1 MKVKVVHFAIS
12 ETFGGIE
19 SFLYEIYK
27 RSNDENI
34 QMDFVAVGYK
44 NGNVNKFRGIGA
56 TVNVVS
62 ERNNY
67 GRYKAD
73 VTEVFSS
80 YQSEQ
85 EKNGQKVIIHFHKN
99 SAADMTAI
107 RIAKKLGLKIIVHSH
122 NTAPS
127 TGNLTK
133 LLHVI
138 NHQQLRRTADYKV
151 ACSKAAAEWMF
162 KSCDNVR
169 IIYNGIDTNRFRPN
183 KENRNL
189 IRYELGI
196 PQDSV
201 AIVCVGRFT
210 KQKNQ
215 LWLIDFMGL
224 AIQYNVYLILIGE
237 GELKERCMRE
247 AEQRGLI
254 SNIRFLG
261 HRNDIPD
268 LLNASDVFILPSLYE
283 GYPISALEAQAC
295 GLKTFLSDRITKE
308 VDVTGDVNW
317 FSLKQNYEYIVK
329 MMLDKDNQTQCRQ
342 QSYDLSTTYRM
353 ISDLYKEIAKI

>member
-62 ERNNY
+62 ELNNY

-73 VTEVFSS
+73 VAEVFSS

-138 NHQQLRRTADYKV
+138 NRQQLRRTADYKV

-162 KSCDNVR
+162 KSCDDVR
-169 IIYNGIDTNRFRPN
+169 IIYNGIDTNRFKPN
-183 KENRNL
+183 KENRSL
-189 IRYELGI
+189 IRDELGI

-215 LWLIDFMGL
+215 MWLIYFMGL

-237 GELKERCMRE
+237 GELKECCMRE
-247 AEQRGLI
+247 AEERGLI

-317 FSLKQNYEYIVK
+317 FSLDQNYEYIVK

>member
-34 QMDFVAVGYK
+34 QMEFVAVGYK
-44 NGNVNKFRGIGA
+44 NGNVNKFREIGA
-56 TVNVVS
+56 TVKVVS
-62 ERNNY
+62 KRNNL

-85 EKNGQKVIIHFHKN
+85 LKNGQKVIIHFHKN

-107 RIAKKLGLKIIVHSH
+107 RIAKKLGLKIIAHSH

-133 LLHVI
+133 LLHVV
-138 NHQQLRRTADYKV
+138 NRQQLRRTADYKV

-183 KENRNL
+183 KENRSL
-189 IRYELGI
+189 IRDGLGI

-201 AIVCVGRFT
+201 TIVCVGRFT

-247 AEQRGLI
+247 AEERGLI

-308 VDVTGDVNW
+308 VDVTGDVKW
-317 FSLKQNYEYIVK
+317 FSLNQNYEYIVK

>member
-1 MKVKVVHFAIS
+1 MKVKVVNFAIS

-85 EKNGQKVIIHFHKN
+85 EKNEQKVIIHFHKN

-138 NHQQLRRTADYKV
+138 NRQQLRRTADYKV

-169 IIYNGIDTNRFRPN
+169 IIYNGIDTNRFKPN
-183 KENRNL
+183 KENRSL
-189 IRYELGI
+189 IRDELGI

-215 LWLIDFMGL
+215 MWLIDFMGL

-237 GELKERCMRE
+237 GELKECCMRE
-247 AEQRGLI
+247 AEERGLI
-254 SNIRFLG
+254 SNIRFMG

-317 FSLKQNYEYIVK
+317 FCLNQNYEYIVK

>member
-34 QMDFVAVGYK
+34 QMEFVAVGYK
-44 NGNVNKFRGIGA
+44 NGNVNKFREIGA

-62 ERNNY
+62 ERNNL

-73 VTEVFSS
+73 VTEVFSC
-80 YQSEQ
+80 YQSELL
-85 EKNGQKVIIHFHKN
+85 KNGQKVIIHFHKN
-99 SAADMTAI
+99 SATDMTAI

-138 NHQQLRRTADYKV
+138 NRQQLRRTADYKV

-183 KENRNL
+183 KENRSL
-189 IRYELGI
+189 IRDELGI

-215 LWLIDFMGL
+215 LLLIDFMGL

-247 AEQRGLI
+247 AEERGLI

-308 VDVTGDVNW
+308 VDVTGAVRW
-317 FSLKQNYEYIVK
+317 FPLTQKFEQIVE
-329 MMLDKDNQTQCRQ
+329 MIFDKNVSRQ
-342 QSYDLSTTYRM
+342 KNSSSYDLNSTYRNVQT
-353 ISDLYKEIAKI
+353 LYYEIINV